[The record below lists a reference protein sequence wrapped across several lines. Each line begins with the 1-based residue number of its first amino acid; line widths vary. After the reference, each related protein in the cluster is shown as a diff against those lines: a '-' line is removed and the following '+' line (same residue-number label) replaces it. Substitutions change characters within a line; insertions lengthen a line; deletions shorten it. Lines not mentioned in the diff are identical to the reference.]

1 MLVAM
6 VLGSVFLGIA
16 TPTEA
21 AAVGAAGSIITSVIH
36 RRLTWENLKETNYD
50 TIRLTCMIFWILI
63 AGESFS
69 AIYTYAGASKFLKNM
84 LLLLPLGRWG
94 ALIVIQ
100 ILMLF
105 LGCFL
110 DPWGIVAIALP
121 VFIPVVKSLGFNL
134 TWFGILFVINMEM
147 GYLTP
152 PVGLNVFYMKG
163 IVPDGVTMG
172 DIYRSVF
179 PFILVQVLAVVL
191 IMMFPQI
198 VLWLPSV
205 IIG

>member
-1 MLVAM
+1 
-6 VLGSVFLGIA
+6 
-16 TPTEA
+16 
-21 AAVGAAGSIITSVIH
+21 
-36 RRLTWENLKETNYD
+36 
-50 TIRLTCMIFWILI
+50 LI

-69 AIYTYAGASKFLKNM
+69 ALYSYGGASKFLKDT
-84 LLLLPLGRWG
+84 LLIMPFGRWG

-100 ILMLF
+100 ILLIF

-110 DPWGIVAIALP
+110 DPWGIVTIALP
-121 VFIPVVKSLGFNL
+121 VFIPVIESLGFNL

-163 IVPDGVTMG
+163 IVPAGTTME

-179 PFILVQVLAVVL
+179 PFILVQGIAIAL
-191 IMMFPQI
+191 IMLFPQI
-198 VLWLPSV
+198 VLWLPTYV
-205 IIG
+205 IE

>member
-1 MLVAM
+1 
-6 VLGSVFLGIA
+6 
-16 TPTEA
+16 
-21 AAVGAAGSIITSVIH
+21 VGAAGSIVTAAIY
-36 RRLTWENLKETNYD
+36 RRLSWKNITEANHD

-63 AGESFS
+63 AGESFG
-69 AIYTYAGASKFLKNM
+69 ALYTYGGASEFLKDTLM
-84 LLLLPLGRWG
+84 ILPFGKWG

-100 ILMLF
+100 MLLLF

-110 DPWGIVAIALP
+110 DPWGIVTIALP
-121 VFIPVVKSLGFNL
+121 VFIPVVESFGFNL

-163 IVPDGVTMG
+163 IVPEDTTMG
-172 DIYRSVF
+172 DIYRSVL
-179 PFILVQVLAVVL
+179 PFILVQAIAVAL
-191 IMMFPQI
+191 IMIFPQI

-205 IIG
+205 VID

>member
-1 MLVAM
+1 
-6 VLGSVFLGIA
+6 
-16 TPTEA
+16 
-21 AAVGAAGSIITSVIH
+21 
-36 RRLTWENLKETNYD
+36 
-50 TIRLTCMIFWILI
+50 I

-69 AIYTYAGASKFLKNM
+69 VLYNYGGASKFLKNM
-84 LLLLPLGRWG
+84 LLLLPFDRWG
-94 ALIVIQ
+94 ALVVIQ
-100 ILMLF
+100 IILLF

-110 DPWGIVAIALP
+110 DPWGIVSIALP
-121 VFIPVVKSLGFNL
+121 VFIPVVKSLGFDL

-163 IVPDGVTMG
+163 IAPDGTTMG

-179 PFILVQVLAVVL
+179 PFILVQGLAVVL

-198 VLWLPSV
+198 VLWLPSLMFE
-205 IIG
+205 